1 MNNLRKILEISNKR
15 KLLIQT
21 FYVIQLTEYRKQC
34 HAEGLLNGRGHVAKE
49 IYRQALSK
57 P

>member
-1 MNNLRKILEISNKR
+1 MNNLRKILEIGNKR

-21 FYVIQLTEYRKQC
+21 FYVIQLTEYRKQW
-34 HAEGLLNGRGHVAKE
+34 HAEGLLNGRRHVAKE